1 MFYVSLKRSNG
12 TEILGNGS
20 GQGFYNY
27 KQLWRVKK
35 IIMEYHYK
43 KHNKY
48 YNDNCLSWYI
58 YSISESEKFKDFE
71 AYKSPIAIIS
81 EAVTA

>member
-12 TEILGNGS
+12 AEILGNGS

-48 YNDNCLSWYI
+48 YNDNCLS
-58 YSISESEKFKDFE
+58 
-71 AYKSPIAIIS
+71 
-81 EAVTA
+81 